1 VALLLLGEVEV
12 LALLFLVQ
20 TVCQALV
27 AEELLIQMPLQIL
40 VVVVVLQMVDLLVD
54 QEEMVD
60 LELLFFVIH
69 QRLQ

>member
-1 VALLLLGEVEV
+1 VEV

-20 TVCQALV
+20 MVCQALV

-40 VVVVVLQMVDLLVD
+40 VVVVVPQLVDLLAD

-60 LELLFFVIH
+60 LEL
-69 QRLQ
+69 